1 VTNATLQNL
10 KVLGMSVV
18 VVALAAAM
26 VEAEIG
32 EALKALSSCLSVV
45 SPKRIALR
53 SFVQR
58 LADLATSVMLFVLA
72 TGKQAH
78 SEVLHSSH
86 LLTRRKPMQR

>member
-1 VTNATLQNL
+1 
-10 KVLGMSVV
+10 MSVV

-45 SPKRIALR
+45 SQKRIALR

-72 TGKQAH
+72 TRKRAR

-86 LLTRRKPMQR
+86 LLMRRKPMQR